1 MGVFAK
7 KLELNILMI
16 DWDIAIFSLKNIFF
30 KILRKFYFALE
41 NSINRP
47 VLRISLKEILNDEP
61 LQLFFVNRGI

>member
-41 NSINRP
+41 NSYQSSSFTDVFKRNF
-47 VLRISLKEILNDEP
+47 KDEP